1 MKVAQWEEEK
11 EEFVLNIE
19 GELYLLEVTY
29 LSNN

>member
-1 MKVAQWEEEK
+1 MTVAHWEEEK

-19 GELYLLEVTY
+19 EELYLLEVTY

>member
-1 MKVAQWEEEK
+1 MKVAHWEEEK

-19 GELYLLEVTY
+19 EELYLLEVMY

>member
-19 GELYLLEVTY
+19 EELYLLEVTY